1 VSKFFYAC
9 SECDRVLAEGEDFC
23 PDHPSASVLTVV
35 DSSVLTGRKGGKA
48 KGGAKA
54 KASAENGKR
63 GGRPAGLYVARI
75 LGSNGLGAYA
85 SAVID
90 GQTVTICGSGR
101 AYNTGG
107 VICYQDGPNAG
118 KPVLFAGVR
127 AAREAAC
134 ACHWSNQR
142 YTYDVARGVNR
153 AEGVLLVG
161 ASEETAWRSCQE
173 N

>member
-1 VSKFFYAC
+1 MTTATTSH
-9 SECDRVLAEGEDFC
+9 STTPTEREGW
-23 PDHPSASVLTVV
+23 PRAVNN
-35 DSSVLTGRKGGKA
+35 A
-48 KGGAKA
+48 K
-54 KASAENGKR
+54 
-63 GGRPAGLYVARI
+63 GGRPAGLYVARV
-75 LGSNGLGAYA
+75 LGSNGCSAYA

-101 AYNTGG
+101 ADNTGG

-127 AAREAAC
+127 AACEAAC
-134 ACHWSNQR
+134 SCHWSNQR
-142 YTYDVARGVNR
+142 YTCDVARGANR

-161 ASEETAWRSCQE
+161 ASEETAWHSCQE